1 MKLALTASW
10 FVGLAFLGG
19 LALFLAPRKA
29 FALEYKRNDPVI
41 SSLSKAVVEVSE
53 GKLLGFID
61 QGIYTFRGIPYAKT
75 KRFMMPQRVD
85 PWSGIR
91 DATRY
96 GEICYQSP
104 IRNRVAIDE
113 FFNPHVYLEQS
124 EDCQFLNIWTPGIKD
139 GKKRPVMVYLH
150 GGAFSAGSSI
160 SPLTDGRNLSEKGDV
175 VVISLNHR
183 LNVLGFLDLSAYGD
197 AYRYSG
203 NVGIADVVAALEWIQ
218 TNIEQFGGDPKNVT
232 LFGHSGGGAKILTLM
247 ATPAAHGLFHKAIVQ
262 SGVAFGFGM
271 TLNSKKASQRVAE
284 LTLKNLNLTP
294 KEIDKLQEVPY
305 HELLEA
311 ADRAVKQT
319 SQELHIRYMW
329 GPILDGEYIPTHPV
343 AEQFAL
349 QSRDIPMIIGTVLN
363 EFTTI
368 ITNNVVDLLLDNK
381 NTWTM
386 EKVMAK
392 LAERYGRKAQVALDA
407 FMKAYP
413 NKKPADAYFVDT
425 VFRPATLETARK
437 KAKQKDVPVY
447 TYVFAYE
454 APVMDGVGMAWHCA
468 ELPYVF
474 DNTELVSTATGGG
487 IAAKVMA
494 HATSLAWIH
503 FAYTGNPSH
512 EWIPRWPSFTPEEGA
527 TMIMDTLWE
536 VRYHH
541 DGELMGLAM
550 ELGLTDLPDLG
561 F

>member
-1 MKLALTASW
+1 MPHWSPQKAS
-10 FVGLAFLGG
+10 VPARTRG
-19 LALFLAPRKA
+19 
-29 FALEYKRNDPVI
+29 NSVI

-61 QGIYTFRGIPYAKT
+61 RGIYTFRGIPYAQAR
-75 KRFMMPQRVD
+75 RFMMPQRVT

-104 IRNRVAIDE
+104 VRNRVARDE

-124 EDCQFLNIWTPGIKD
+124 EHCQFLNIWTPGLAD

-175 VVISLNHR
+175 VVVSLNHR
-183 LNVLGFLDLSAYGD
+183 LNVLGFLDLSLCGE
-197 AYRYSG
+197 AYRYSA
-203 NVGIADVVAALEWIQ
+203 NAGIADIVAALEWIRE
-218 TNIEQFGGDPKNVT
+218 NIEQFGGDPENVT
-232 LFGHSGGGAKILTLM
+232 LFGNSGGGAKILALT
-247 ATPAAHGLFHKAIVQ
+247 ATPAARGLFHKAVIQ
-262 SGVAFGFGM
+262 SGIAFGFGM
-271 TLNSKKASQRVAE
+271 TLNEKEAAERVTA

-294 KEIDKLQEVPY
+294 KEVDKLQEVPY
-305 HELLEA
+305 HVLLEA
-311 ADRAVKQT
+311 ANSAKRQV

-329 GPILDGEYIPTHPV
+329 GPVLDGTYIPVHPV
-343 AEQFAL
+343 AEAFVPQA
-349 QSRDIPMIIGTVLN
+349 RDIPMLMGTVLN

-368 ITNNVVDLLLDNK
+368 ITNEAVDLLCDNK
-381 NTWTM
+381 NTWGM
-386 EKVMAK
+386 EKILAK
-392 LAERYGRKAQVALDA
+392 LAEKYGPRAQDALQA

-425 VFRPATLETARK
+425 AFRPATLEAARK
-437 KAKQKDVPVY
+437 KAAQKGAPVY

-474 DNTELVSTATGGG
+474 DNTDLVPTATGGG
-487 IAAKVMA
+487 IAAKIVA
-494 HATSLAWIH
+494 HMVSLAWIH
-503 FAYTGNPSH
+503 FAYTGDPTH
-512 EWIPRWPSFTPEEGA
+512 EWIPKWPPFTPNEGA
-527 TMIMDTLWE
+527 TMVIDTLWE

-541 DGELMGLAM
+541 DKDLVDLAV
-550 ELGLTDLPDLG
+550 ELGLTELPD
-561 F
+561 FDF